1 VPAARRQLIIFAASE
16 SVGQA
21 IAVDLDRIPS
31 SSCAAGDGAGCSIS
45 ISPAVRGRFLGRF
58 YFAGDQVTWRTGWQE
73 GAVIAAWGAVQS
85 INRQTRHG

>member
-1 VPAARRQLIIFAASE
+1 MARAVLFPSVPLCVAAFW
-16 SVGQA
+16 
-21 IAVDLDRIPS
+21 
-31 SSCAAGDGAGCSIS
+31 
-45 ISPAVRGRFLGRF
+45 GRF